1 MISKTHE
8 KDCAMKQIHAL
19 ISAATIA
26 AVTALPALAQQTA
39 TRAGGENALQ
49 MAQRIEAC
57 GGAGISDAVF
67 ENNEALLRVTC
78 RGGMAGAEGL
88 SGGLGAAAAGIGAVA
103 LIALAADSDGSGS
116 TTTTTTTTN

>member
-57 GGAGISDAVF
+57 GGAGISRAAF
-67 ENNEALLRVTC
+67 ENNESLLRVTC
-78 RGGMAGAEGL
+78 SGAAGL
-88 SGGLGAAAAGIGAVA
+88 SGGLGAAAAGVGAVA

>member
-1 MISKTHE
+1 
-8 KDCAMKQIHAL
+8 MKQIHAL

-78 RGGMAGAEGL
+78 RGAAGAEGL
-88 SGGLGAAAAGIGAVA
+88 SGSLGAAAAGVGAVA

>member
-1 MISKTHE
+1 
-8 KDCAMKQIHAL
+8 MKQIHAL

-57 GGAGISDAVF
+57 GGAGISRAAF
-67 ENNEALLRVTC
+67 ENNESPDAVFANNESLLRVTC
-78 RGGMAGAEGL
+78 RGGIAGAEGL
-88 SGGLGAAAAGIGAVA
+88 SGGLGAAAAGVGAVA